1 VRWSGGLGKTIASPT
16 KSLLYDFGVH
26 TYPSWWHLASLPILG
41 GCLLLVALYTKIITK
56 SQFFEFK
63 DVEGCSVELPRNP
76 HHRTIANWYTV
87 RCYDPL
93 TSFYWALSWFV
104 VVMLTLSAGMYFFG
118 FLPKGEIHGIVNLA
132 AASIFIS
139 TALFVL
145 YFTLHIIFSDK
156 FWRYMKGG

>member
-1 VRWSGGLGKTIASPT
+1 
-16 KSLLYDFGVH
+16 
-26 TYPSWWHLASLPILG
+26 
-41 GCLLLVALYTKIITK
+41 
-56 SQFFEFK
+56 
-63 DVEGCSVELPRNP
+63 
-76 HHRTIANWYTV
+76 
-87 RCYDPL
+87 
-93 TSFYWALSWFV
+93 
-104 VVMLTLSAGMYFFG
+104 MLTLSGGMYFFG